1 MSPGPS
7 LTELVETI
15 RSDAESGE
23 PLKQLATASQMAAA
37 IAEVSDAA
45 LGFFV
50 DQCRRGGHS
59 WTEISTAL
67 GVTKQAAHKRFTGPE
82 PSPGFFTP
90 RAQAAVF
97 AAIQEAAA
105 RGHNYVGT
113 EHLLLG
119 LFDPAGGIASQILA
133 AREMTRE
140 SVGELLAAIV
150 PSASGPTSTT
160 DPPFTPRAN
169 QCVAQAGTEALLLG
183 HNYVGTEHILL
194 ALAACTE
201 GIAAQ
206 ILAESGIGY
215 DTAKAAVIHALPEF
229 SSRATTA

>member
-1 MSPGPS
+1 MVPGPS
-7 LTELVETI
+7 LTQLIETI
-15 RSDAESGE
+15 RSDAASEE
-23 PLKQLATASQMAAA
+23 VLQQLATASLFAAA

-59 WTEISTAL
+59 WTEISIVL

-97 AAIQEAAA
+97 AATREAAA

-119 LFDPAGGIASQILA
+119 LFDPVGGIAARILA

-140 SVGELLAAIV
+140 SVGELLAALV
-150 PSASGPTSTT
+150 PSGSARTSIT

-169 QCVAQAGTEALLLG
+169 QCVALAGTEALSLG

-201 GIAAQ
+201 GIAAR

-215 DTAKAAVIHALPEF
+215 DTAKAAVIDALPTI
-229 SSRATTA
+229 SGSAAAD

>member
-15 RSDAESGE
+15 RSDAASEVVLE
-23 PLKQLATASQMAAA
+23 QLATASLLVAR

-50 DQCRRGGHS
+50 DQCRRSGHS
-59 WTEISTAL
+59 WAEISAAL
-67 GVTKQAAHKRFTGPE
+67 GVTKQAAHKRFTGPA
-82 PSPGFFTP
+82 PSPGFFTA

-97 AAIQEAAA
+97 AATKEAAA

-119 LFDPAGGIASQILA
+119 LFDPVGGIAAQILME
-133 AREMTRE
+133 REMTRD
-140 SVGELLAAIV
+140 SVGEALAALV
-150 PSASGPTSTT
+150 PSGSARTSIT

-169 QCVAQAGTEALLLG
+169 QCVAQAGTQALSLG
-183 HNYVGTEHILL
+183 HNYVGTEHMLL

-201 GIAAQ
+201 GIAAR

-215 DTAKAAVIHALPEF
+215 DTARAAVIHALQGF
-229 SSRATTA
+229 SRRATTH